1 MRVDWCGCGSCEQ
14 VARVGMMLS
23 ARNCVADALQRC
35 RGRTSLVCV
44 RENLLYIASV
54 TDFFLA
60 DTRRWMEAVL
70 LLGGYDVHI
79 SKDHDYPLSRDR
91 LFTRP
96 SLIDVGPEI
105 GRRAGCS
112 NSCTFIAVLLGR
124 VVAPVIASRWRCL
137 IVTCQPREFGRRCP
151 LIAIRSPCTCGALRG
166 RSSC

>member
-1 MRVDWCGCGSCEQ
+1 MMRVDWCGCGSCEQ

-70 LLGGYDVHI
+70 
-79 SKDHDYPLSRDR
+79 
-91 LFTRP
+91 P
-96 SLIDVGPEI
+96 SW
-105 GRRAGCS
+105 
-112 NSCTFIAVLLGR
+112 
-124 VVAPVIASRWRCL
+124 VVTMYTYQR
-137 IVTCQPREFGRRCP
+137 TMT
-151 LIAIRSPCTCGALRG
+151 IRSVETA
-166 RSSC
+166 SSHAQA